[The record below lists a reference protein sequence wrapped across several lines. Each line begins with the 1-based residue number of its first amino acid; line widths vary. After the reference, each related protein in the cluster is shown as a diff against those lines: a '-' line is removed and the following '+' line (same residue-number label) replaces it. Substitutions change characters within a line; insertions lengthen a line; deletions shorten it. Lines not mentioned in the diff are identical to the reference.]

1 MMADI
6 IPISFLPIIVLLVV
20 VGIAG
25 IIVLMWYLSRTK
37 AATTEARIGQ
47 FEIDVLPSGDRVSG
61 LTSLARSLVK
71 QEYLQVLAQAER
83 ITDAQAKQMNKA
95 FDDLFL
101 YAMRGKGRGKQLIVS
116 TENIEDPKFSI
127 PLGQVFEL
135 PFGYVTRRLVVAD
148 GMSAERQGWKV
159 YTIHPRNVQVE
170 ILGAERKTMTDIGE
184 AAASVKEAA
193 IRLQKE
199 MPWKEVAAAR
209 EKQLHEAHERIAEI
223 SHENSDLKLALANKP
238 LLEAERP
245 PEIEVPSKGM
255 SIGRLIFTAIVG
267 VAFQISIIP
276 YFRPEMDPL
285 PYTIA
290 AAVVSFIAWPWVY
303 EHILKRWF

>member
-6 IPISFLPIIVLLVV
+6 TPISFLPIIVFLVV

-47 FEIDVLPSGDRVSG
+47 CEIVILPSGDRITG

-71 QEYLQVLAQAER
+71 QEYLQILAQAER
-83 ITDAQAKQMNKA
+83 ITDTQAKQMNKA
-95 FDDLFL
+95 FEDLFL
-101 YAMRGKGRGKQLIVS
+101 YGIRGKGRGKHLIVS
-116 TENIEDPKFSI
+116 TENIEEPKFSI

-148 GMSAERQGWKV
+148 GVSTERQGWTV
-159 YTIHPRNVQVE
+159 HTIHPRNVQVE
-170 ILGAERKTMTDIGE
+170 ILGAERKAMTDIGE

-199 MPWKEVAAAR
+199 MPWREVAIAR
-209 EKQLHEAHERIAEI
+209 EKQLHEAHEQIAEI

-245 PEIEVPSKGM
+245 PEVVVPSKGM
-255 SIGRLIFTAIVG
+255 SLGRLIVAGIVG

-285 PYTIA
+285 PYAIV
-290 AAVVSFIAWPWVY
+290 AAVVGFVAWPWVY
-303 EHILKRWF
+303 EHLLKRWF